1 MRRPFRDDHFQRRP
15 RMGYVELPGHGAAV
29 ASAVVPAHERS
40 MSLEECFIVRDA
52 PTGRRKKGAKEPF
65 VGVGIL

>member
-1 MRRPFRDDHFQRRP
+1 
-15 RMGYVELPGHGAAV
+15 L
-29 ASAVVPAHERS
+29 ASVVPAHERS

-52 PTGRRKKGAKEPF
+52 PTGRRKKEAKEPF